1 MPNIRDIV
9 GMGIDSK
16 NNVCFAWYQDG
27 TVSAGSSRDL
37 GLGASAGPPLVPKTG
52 PSAPGAQRIGRV
64 QSAVQVHNVTETP
77 HAGARAARGWT

>member
-27 TVSAGSSRDL
+27 TVSAARDL
-37 GLGASAGPPLVPKTG
+37 GLGASAGPPLVRRQDRQRRELKELAEFRA
-52 PSAPGAQRIGRV
+52 PSRF
-64 QSAVQVHNVTETP
+64 TT
-77 HAGARAARGWT
+77 

>member
-9 GMGIDSK
+9 GMGIDGQ

-37 GLGASAGPPLVPKTG
+37 GLGASAGPPLVRRRDRQRRELKELAEFRA
-52 PSAPGAQRIGRV
+52 PSRF
-64 QSAVQVHNVTETP
+64 TT
-77 HAGARAARGWT
+77 